1 MTFAAQWTD
10 LRVRILSGLAVLAVG
25 LSAVWC
31 GGIPVRLLA
40 SGAAGLMIWELARM
54 QAPDRPAEARLSG
67 ALATVALA
75 AVLWRHDVCWMVV
88 LLLPAAGLLLMPGR
102 DRLLH
107 AIYAALLMLACY
119 AFVAFREGF
128 GLAFALWLLL
138 IVVASDVLGYFGGR
152 IIGGPK
158 FWPRLSPKKTWSGTV
173 SGWAGAAVVGLA
185 FAALYREPV
194 NLVVL
199 SVLTAFAAQMGD
211 IAESWIKRRAGVK
224 DSSALIPGHGGVLD
238 RFDALIGASVF
249 ILLWVMARMQLPDFG
264 Y

>member
-75 AVLWRHDVCWMVV
+75 AVLWRHDVRWMVV

-138 IVVASDVLGYFGGR
+138 IVVASDVLGGAPDFTKGALFFHSAQAAPGWLKSRPRVGVFGGNV
-152 IIGGPK
+152 
-158 FWPRLSPKKTWSGTV
+158 F
-173 SGWAGAAVVGLA
+173 
-185 FAALYREPV
+185 YR
-194 NLVVL
+194 
-199 SVLTAFAAQMGD
+199 
-211 IAESWIKRRAGVK
+211 
-224 DSSALIPGHGGVLD
+224 
-238 RFDALIGASVF
+238 
-249 ILLWVMARMQLPDFG
+249 
-264 Y
+264 